1 MSREV
6 QQGIGFSHGHMHRAV
21 GNLDDLVLAS
31 DITFFQN
38 AKVEA
43 GPVVRHEERCHTR
56 FVHANTDAV
65 ASDAWLSHFE
75 EGCPDPI
82 PISNADLIVGET
94 IDCEIFAEL
103 SKREIASP
111 ELLFP
116 IAVRV
121 YLVYE
126 DCAMLAPVTCKIALT
141 IAFNVNPS
149 HETPPLNGTLPYPGV
164 DHLSFPLDI
173 AWETDVHR

>member
-1 MSREV
+1 MAGKIEQR
-6 QQGIGFSHGHMHRAV
+6 IGFSYGHVHRTV
-21 GNLDDLVLAS
+21 RNLDDLVLAP

-43 GPVVRHEERCHTR
+43 RPVMRHEERCHTR

-65 ASDAWLSHFE
+65 ASNAWLSHLE
-75 EGCPDPI
+75 ESVPDPI
-82 PISNADLIVGET
+82 SISNADLIIGET

-111 ELLFP
+111 ELFFP

-164 DHLSFPLDI
+164 DYLSFPLDI
-173 AWETDVHR
+173 AWETDVH